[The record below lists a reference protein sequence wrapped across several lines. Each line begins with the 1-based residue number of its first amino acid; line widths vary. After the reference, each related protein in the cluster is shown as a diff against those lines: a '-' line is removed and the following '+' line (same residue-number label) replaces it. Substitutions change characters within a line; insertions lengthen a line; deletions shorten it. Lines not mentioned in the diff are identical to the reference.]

1 MQKMQAV
8 ISVVNGHVIK
18 YMKCV
23 HVHVYAPCA
32 KIQIADTHTHTSVYT
47 SVHIHS
53 YLHHIVDVTADLSN
67 VVRSLKELLAVKL
80 PACVTT

>member
-8 ISVVNGHVIK
+8 ISVVNGNVIRNLR
-18 YMKCV
+18 
-23 HVHVYAPCA
+23 CA
-32 KIQIADTHTHTSVYT
+32 LHKDTDTHTHTSVYT
-47 SVHIHS
+47 SSVHIHS